1 MTATSTPSLVL
12 VPVYKSKYES
22 NTDGNLI
29 SRFYLLFVHIHV
41 IKHLDYLGIAHKEL
55 TEKGA

>member
-12 VPVYKSKYES
+12 VPVYKSKCER

-29 SRFYLLFVHIHV
+29 SRFYLLFVHVRV
-41 IKHLDYLGIAHKEL
+41 IKHLHYFGTAHKEL